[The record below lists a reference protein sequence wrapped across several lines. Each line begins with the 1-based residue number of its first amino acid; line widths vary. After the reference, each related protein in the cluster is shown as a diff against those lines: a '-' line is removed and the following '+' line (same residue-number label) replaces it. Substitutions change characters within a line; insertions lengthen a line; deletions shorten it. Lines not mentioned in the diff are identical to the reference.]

1 MKQFSQYILTV
12 LVIFSLFAP
21 AAIPFIDDDRV
32 DLIVLNPVEEEHKQD
47 NKLKNLKDLEEKQVF
62 FERLNGIESEFL
74 SLQQNLDLHYLE
86 DISEFHIQVNYPPPE
101 HRS

>member
-21 AAIPFIDDDRV
+21 AVIPFIEDDRV
-32 DLIVLNPVEEEHKQD
+32 DLIVLNPIEEENKQD

-62 FERLNGIESEFL
+62 FERFNGMESEFL
-74 SLQQNLDLHYLE
+74 SLQQNLDRHYL
-86 DISEFHIQVNYPPPE
+86 DDFSEFHIQINNPPPE

>member
-1 MKQFSQYILTV
+1 MKQFSQYILTI

-21 AAIPFIDDDRV
+21 AVIPFIEDDRV
-32 DLIVLNPVEEEHKQD
+32 DLIVLNPIEEENKQE

-62 FERLNGIESEFL
+62 FERSNGIESAFL

-86 DISEFHIQVNYPPPE
+86 DISEFHSQINYPPPE